1 MNQKQEAILV
11 HKIEVVCNLMQLYIK
26 EQQKPK
32 AQAPLP
38 KPKPSTGYDPNL
50 NRIDMKLILRCLEKS
65 RVEEAKS
72 QDAQLERIAK
82 LTEEL
87 ARWQRFLA
95 LNPPKPE
102 TVFVTPSPPPELIK
116 KIEAYIA
123 KAEAFIRQHQGDLP
137 TIEEFQ
143 AIDEAV
149 RETTQNKEKETE

>member
-11 HKIEVVCNLMQLYIK
+11 HKIEVVCNLMELYIK

-32 AQAPLP
+32 AAPQP

-65 RVEEAKS
+65 RIEEAKEKAKS
-72 QDAQLERIAK
+72 QEAQLERIAK

-102 TVFVTPSPPPELIK
+102 TVFVTPSPPLELIK
-116 KIEAYIA
+116 KIETYIA

-149 RETTQNKEKETE
+149 RKSTQI